1 MRNQDEKS
9 NLDTVREYR
18 CLNLYLKSN
27 YLTSYF
33 LTSDKRIKTAV
44 RTVVVFKRKTMEKIY
59 APCLE
64 NFKNPKCLSADH
76 TR

>member
-18 CLNLYLKSN
+18 CLNLSLKSN

-44 RTVVVFKRKTMEKIY
+44 RTVVVFKRKTWKKYM
-59 APCLE
+59 
-64 NFKNPKCLSADH
+64 H
-76 TR
+76 HV